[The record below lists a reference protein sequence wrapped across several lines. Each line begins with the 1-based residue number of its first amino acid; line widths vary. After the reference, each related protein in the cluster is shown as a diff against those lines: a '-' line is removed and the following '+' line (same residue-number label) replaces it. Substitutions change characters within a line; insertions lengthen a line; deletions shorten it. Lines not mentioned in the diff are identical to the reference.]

1 MFLIR
6 PILIITSILISASTE
21 GQINFKESSLKFNV
35 NHRMDKWSVGSGVSV
50 YDFNQDGLDDLTLGT
65 EAGKD
70 LGFYINEGGRFSKI
84 DSPIDNKELVKQI
97 LWVDY
102 DNDGDPDLYVAV
114 FDGINRLYKNKGDM
128 KFSDITEFSL
138 LPMTVHRG
146 YGAVFGDYNRDGWL
160 DLYYVSRD
168 IPGSENFLNQNR
180 LFENNADGTFTEVT
194 FEANAADQGKIPF
207 CSAFIDINNDM
218 WPDLYIANDKYST
231 NAMLLNN
238 TSGGFRNISQTS
250 QTDFSMNAMCVNAED
265 YNNDGW
271 TDIYV
276 TNTTEGSKCLVNKT
290 ADSSEGFILFE
301 DFADSLGITYAGNTG
316 WGSQFFDADNDGDLD
331 LYVSGA
337 VPDDKK
343 TSSAFFEN
351 TGARFVT
358 PDIKSLR
365 TDTTFSYANAIGD
378 LNNDGYA
385 DVVVQNNTPD
395 KFFLWE
401 NYSVQK
407 NNYLKVKLEGV
418 KSNKDA
424 IGSRIDIYMGDSYQ
438 TKYTKCG
445 SGFLGQNSLVKII
458 GCGNYTNVDSLIIT
472 WSSGH
477 VDKLTDISVNQ
488 SIDIKEGDSTDG
500 VITTDPDI
508 TIKVG
513 ELKTSTSDIDKM
525 SEIVIYPNPGKEKIT
540 INAEHSFSAVQV
552 FRLDG
557 TTMGNYNF
565 AKTTSHTIETHSY
578 PSGVYLIKVHHE
590 NGQLRFSRWL
600 KID

>member
-1 MFLIR
+1 
-6 PILIITSILISASTE
+6 
-21 GQINFKESSLKFNV
+21 
-35 NHRMDKWSVGSGVSV
+35 MDEWSVGSGVSV

-70 LGFYINEGGRFSKI
+70 LGFYINEGGRFRKI
-84 DSPIDNKELVKQI
+84 DSPIENKELVKQI

-102 DNDGDPDLYVAV
+102 DNDGDPDLYVAA

-128 KFSDITEFSL
+128 QFADITEFSL
-138 LPMTVHRG
+138 LPLTVHRG
-146 YGAVFGDYNRDGWL
+146 YGAAFGDYNRDGWL

-180 LFENNADGTFTEVT
+180 LFENNADGTFKEVT
-194 FEANAADQGKIPF
+194 LGANAGDLGKIPF

-238 TSGGFRNISQTS
+238 TRGGFRDIAQASK
-250 QTDFSMNAMCVNAED
+250 TDFRMNAMCVNAED

-276 TNTTEGSKCLVNKT
+276 TNTTEGSKCLVNRTPKN
-290 ADSSEGFILFE
+290 EQGFILFE
-301 DFADSLGITYAGNTG
+301 DVADSLGITYTGNTG

-337 VPDDKK
+337 VPDVKK

-351 TGARFVT
+351 VGERFVT

-378 LNNDGYA
+378 LNEDGYP

-418 KSNKDA
+418 KSNKDG
-424 IGSRIDIYMGDSYQ
+424 IGSRLDIYMGDSYQ
-438 TKYTKCG
+438 TKFTKCG

-458 GCGNYTNVDSLIIT
+458 GCGNYTKVDSLVVT

-477 VDKLTDISVNQ
+477 IDKLMDISVNQ
-488 SIDIKEGDSTDG
+488 TIDIKEGESTNG
-500 VITTDPDI
+500 EIITAPGI

-513 ELKTSTSDIDKM
+513 DLKTYS
-525 SEIVIYPNPGKEKIT
+525 SENTYSSNLVIYPNPGKDVLNLKSDEPFTAI
-540 INAEHSFSAVQV
+540 SV
-552 FRLDG
+552 FKLDG
-557 TTMGNYNF
+557 SLVSNYRIG
-565 AKTTSHTIETHSY
+565 KTTTETIITRSY
-578 PSGVYLIKVHHE
+578 SPGVYLIKILYE
-590 NGQLRFSRWL
+590 DGLYGIL
-600 KID
+600 KWVKTE